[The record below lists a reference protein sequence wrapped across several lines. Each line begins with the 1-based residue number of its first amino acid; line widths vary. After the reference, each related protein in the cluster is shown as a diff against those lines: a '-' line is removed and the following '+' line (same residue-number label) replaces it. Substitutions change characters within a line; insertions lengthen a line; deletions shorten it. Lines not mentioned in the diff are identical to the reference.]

1 MDGLGV
7 QVVISTHRSD
17 ELRQGSVLS
26 ARSGEASSSLWG
38 YLLPEKQC
46 PKASSLS
53 LFKPAV
59 TKH

>member
-1 MDGLGV
+1 MDDLGV
-7 QVVISTHRSD
+7 QMVISTHRSD

-26 ARSGEASSSLWG
+26 ARPGAASSSLWG
-38 YLLPEKQC
+38 YLPEDQC
-46 PKASSLS
+46 PKASSLN